1 MNSDNK
7 KDAKDVSE
15 KKHSLIPPMDLTSD
29 NIDTSEP
36 FDMSQFVDV
45 PTADSMEHQLLRG
58 KVVAVTGTDVLVD
71 VGLKSEGIIPLEEF
85 TTPRGE
91 ISVKPGDEIEV
102 FLEKMEDANG
112 YVVLS
117 KVKAQKMKAWED
129 VEAAFKE
136 NRPIKG
142 VILDRVKG
150 GLAVDVGV
158 KAFLP
163 GSLADIQPVRNL
175 RALRGQEADFKV
187 IKVNRKR
194 GNIVLSRKAYLE
206 EMMTGHREKL
216 LAARDSKQPIKGKVK
231 NITNFGVFVDL
242 GGIDGLLHVTDMSWK
257 RVAHPSEL
265 FKVGDEID
273 VLVLDYD
280 EENNKLQLGLK
291 QLEPSPW
298 ENIEEKYPPGS
309 RVKGKVISLT
319 NYGAFVELEPGVEGM
334 IHVSEMSWTKKIK
347 NPSSLVNV
355 GDEVEVAV
363 LQIDKDS
370 KRISLGLKQIEED
383 PWETIKENLE
393 EGDVIQGT
401 VKNIT
406 EFGVF
411 VEVLPDVDGLVHISD
426 LSWKR
431 IAHPS
436 ELFKKGDVVE
446 AKIKD
451 LDVVNKRISLSIKD
465 VLPDIWE
472 EFFNKHS
479 LNEVVN
485 GTVTKIVDFGAFV
498 DLGDGV
504 EGLVHISELSEEH
517 IEDPATVL
525 EVGKVYPFKL
535 IKLDREEKR
544 IGLSLKD
551 ITPKQQ
557 EAEDKGS
564 SGDGRLSLGEIFDLS
579 HFQKKGEDE

>member
-1 MNSDNK
+1 MNSDNQ
-7 KDAKDVSE
+7 KDTKDVSE
-15 KKHSLIPPMDLTSD
+15 KKHSLIPPIDLTSD

-36 FDMSQFVDV
+36 IDMSQFVDV
-45 PTADSMEHQLLRG
+45 PMAESMEHQLLRG
-58 KVVAVTGTDVLVD
+58 KVVAVTGNDVLVD

-102 FLEKMEDANG
+102 FLEKLEDANG

-117 KVKAQKMKAWED
+117 KVKAQKMKAWEE

-136 NRPIKG
+136 NRPIRG

-150 GLAVDVGV
+150 GLSVDVGV

-175 RALRGQEADFKV
+175 RALRGQELDFKV

-216 LAARDSKQPIKGKVK
+216 LSVKDSKQPIKGKVK

-242 GGIDGLLHVTDMSWK
+242 GGIDGLLHITDMSWK
-257 RVAHPSEL
+257 RVSHPSEL

-280 EENNKLQLGLK
+280 EQNNKLQLGLK

-298 ENIEEKYPPGS
+298 ENIDEKYPPGS

-363 LQIDKDS
+363 LQIDKES

-393 EGDVIQGT
+393 EGDVIEGT

-431 IAHPS
+431 VAHPS
-436 ELFKKGDVVE
+436 ELLKKGDVVK
-446 AKIKD
+446 AKITG
-451 LDVVNKRISLSIKD
+451 LDFVNKRISLSIKD
-465 VLPDIWE
+465 VLPDVWE
-472 EFFNKHS
+472 EFFDKHT
-479 LNEVVN
+479 LNEIVN

-498 DLGDGV
+498 DLGEGV
-504 EGLVHISELSEEH
+504 EGLIHISELSEEH
-517 IEDPATVL
+517 VENPATVL
-525 EVGKVYPFKL
+525 EVGKVYAFKL
-535 IKLDREEKR
+535 IKLDRKEKR
-544 IGLSLKD
+544 IGLSMKD
-551 ITPKQQ
+551 IAPKQQ
-557 EAEDKGS
+557 EEENKGS
-564 SGDGRLSLGEIFDLS
+564 SGDGRLTLGEIFDLS